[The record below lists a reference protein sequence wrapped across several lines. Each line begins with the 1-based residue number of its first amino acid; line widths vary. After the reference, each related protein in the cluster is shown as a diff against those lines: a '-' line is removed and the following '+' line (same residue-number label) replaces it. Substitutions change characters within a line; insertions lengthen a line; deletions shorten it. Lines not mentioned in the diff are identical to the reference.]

1 MTETERVLMI
11 RENNKLAILVCLFRI
26 RVETNAASVK
36 LWKYG
41 SIQSA
46 KCKMQIYT
54 GGSCNILF
62 RATLTLL
69 WTIISACE
77 QTRSWLFPNTGR
89 SARYTRVCSA
99 VRTARL
105 AGG

>member
-11 RENNKLAILVCLFRI
+11 RENNKLATLVCLFRI

-46 KCKMQIYT
+46 KCKFTQEVP
-54 GGSCNILF
+54 
-62 RATLTLL
+62 ATSYLG
-69 WTIISACE
+69 
-77 QTRSWLFPNTGR
+77 QH
-89 SARYTRVCSA
+89 
-99 VRTARL
+99 
-105 AGG
+105 